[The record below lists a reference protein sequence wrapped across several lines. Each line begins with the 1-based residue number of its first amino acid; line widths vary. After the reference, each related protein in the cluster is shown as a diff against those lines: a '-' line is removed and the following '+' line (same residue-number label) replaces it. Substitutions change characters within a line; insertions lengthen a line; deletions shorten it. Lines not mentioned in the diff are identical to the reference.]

1 MKRWFIGMIVTA
13 GLLFCNGHRAQA
25 QLATFDFGNL
35 TQAILSFLQDGD
47 NMALN
52 TAQFLQNLGVME
64 EQLEFLRKMHER
76 YRDVRSDLYRV
87 QDVIRIAQTY
97 EMTLRMFSHYVE
109 HINNLER
116 DDLNYYQ
123 VRNTV
128 NQGFQF
134 LLIASR
140 EVKRAREYLDS
151 RNEMSEDQRRKG
163 LRECD
168 QQICK
173 ANVAMYNHIKKSY
186 SAIDRGRVIN
196 DTIDSIN
203 EAFEIKWE

>member
-1 MKRWFIGMIVTA
+1 MRRWFIVVMVA
-13 GLLFCNGHRAQA
+13 VSLLFGGSHKAQA

-47 NMALN
+47 NIALN
-52 TAQFLQNLGVME
+52 TSQFLQNLGVME
-64 EQLEFLRKMHER
+64 EQLEFLREMNER
-76 YRDVRSDLYRV
+76 YREVRSDLYRV
-87 QDVIRIAQTY
+87 QEVIRIAQTY

-109 HINNLER
+109 RINNLER

-123 VRNTV
+123 VRNLV

-163 LRECD
+163 LQECD
-168 QQICK
+168 RQMCRT
-173 ANVAMYNHIKKSY
+173 NVAMYNHIMDSY
-186 SAIDRGRVIN
+186 GAIDRGRMFA
-196 DTIDSIN
+196 DTVESID
-203 EAFEIKWE
+203 EAFAIKW

>member
-1 MKRWFIGMIVTA
+1 MRRWIMGLVLSV
-13 GLLFCNGHRAQA
+13 GLLAGGSQKAHA

-47 NMALN
+47 NMAMN
-52 TAQFLQNLGVME
+52 TSQFLQNLGVME
-64 EQLEFLRKMHER
+64 EQLKFLREMNER
-76 YRDVRSDLYRV
+76 YREVRSDLYRV
-87 QDVIRIAQTY
+87 QEVIRIAQTY

-109 HINNLER
+109 RINNLER

-123 VRNTV
+123 VRNLV

-163 LRECD
+163 LQECD
-168 QQICK
+168 RQMCK
-173 ANVAMYNHIKKSY
+173 ANVAMYNHIMGSY
-186 SAIDRGRVIN
+186 GAIDRGRMVA
-196 DTIDSIN
+196 DTVESID
-203 EAFEIKWE
+203 EAFAIKW

>member
-1 MKRWFIGMIVTA
+1 MRRWFIGVMVA
-13 GLLFCNGHRAQA
+13 VSLLFGGSHRAQA

-47 NMALN
+47 NIALN
-52 TAQFLQNLGVME
+52 TSQFLQNLGVME
-64 EQLEFLRKMHER
+64 EQLEFLREMNER
-76 YRDVRSDLYRV
+76 YREVRSDLYRV
-87 QDVIRIAQTY
+87 QEVIRIAQTY

-109 HINNLER
+109 RINNLER

-123 VRNTV
+123 VRNLV

-163 LRECD
+163 LQECD
-168 QQICK
+168 RQMCRT
-173 ANVAMYNHIKKSY
+173 NVAMYNHIMDSY
-186 SAIDRGRVIN
+186 GAIDRGRMFA
-196 DTIDSIN
+196 DTVESID
-203 EAFEIKWE
+203 EAFAIKW

>member
-1 MKRWFIGMIVTA
+1 MRRWFIGVMVA
-13 GLLFCNGHRAQA
+13 VSLLFGGSHKAQA
-25 QLATFDFGNL
+25 QLATFDFGSL

-47 NMALN
+47 NIALN
-52 TAQFLQNLGVME
+52 ASQFLQNLGIME
-64 EQLEFLRKMHER
+64 EQLEFLREMNER
-76 YRDVRSDLYRV
+76 YREVRSDLYRV
-87 QDVIRIAQTY
+87 QEVIRIAQTY

-109 HINNLER
+109 RINNLER

-123 VRNTV
+123 VRNLV

-163 LRECD
+163 LQECD
-168 QQICK
+168 RQMCRT
-173 ANVAMYNHIKKSY
+173 NVAMYNHIMDSY
-186 SAIDRGRVIN
+186 GAIDRGRMFS
-196 DTIDSIN
+196 DTVESID
-203 EAFEIKWE
+203 EAFAIKW

>member
-1 MKRWFIGMIVTA
+1 MRRWFIAVMVA
-13 GLLFCNGHRAQA
+13 VSLLFGGSHKAQA

-47 NMALN
+47 NIALN
-52 TAQFLQNLGVME
+52 TSQFLQNLGVME
-64 EQLEFLRKMHER
+64 EQLEFLREMNER
-76 YRDVRSDLYRV
+76 YREVRSDLYRV
-87 QDVIRIAQTY
+87 QEVIRIAQTY

-109 HINNLER
+109 RINNLER

-123 VRNTV
+123 VRNLV

-140 EVKRAREYLDS
+140 EVKRARDYLDS

-163 LRECD
+163 LQECD
-168 QQICK
+168 KQMCRT
-173 ANVAMYNHIKKSY
+173 NVAMYNHIMDSY
-186 SAIDRGRVIN
+186 GAIDRGRMFA
-196 DTIDSIN
+196 DTVVSID
-203 EAFEIKWE
+203 EAFAIKW

>member
-1 MKRWFIGMIVTA
+1 MRRWFIGVMVA
-13 GLLFCNGHRAQA
+13 VSLLFGGSHKAQA

-47 NMALN
+47 NIALN
-52 TAQFLQNLGVME
+52 TSQFLQNLGVME
-64 EQLEFLRKMHER
+64 EQLEFLREMNER
-76 YRDVRSDLYRV
+76 YREVRSDLYRV
-87 QDVIRIAQTY
+87 QEVIRIAQTY

-109 HINNLER
+109 RINNLKR

-123 VRNTV
+123 VRNLV

-163 LRECD
+163 LQECD
-168 QQICK
+168 RQMCRT
-173 ANVAMYNHIKKSY
+173 NVAMYNHIMDSY
-186 SAIDRGRVIN
+186 GAIDRGRMFA
-196 DTIDSIN
+196 DTVESID
-203 EAFEIKWE
+203 EAFAIKW

>member
-1 MKRWFIGMIVTA
+1 MRRWFIGVMVA
-13 GLLFCNGHRAQA
+13 VSLLFGGSHKAQA
-25 QLATFDFGNL
+25 QLATFDFRNL

-47 NMALN
+47 NIALN
-52 TAQFLQNLGVME
+52 TSQFLQNLGIME
-64 EQLEFLRKMHER
+64 EQLEFLREMNER
-76 YRDVRSDLYRV
+76 YREVRSDLYRV
-87 QDVIRIAQTY
+87 QEVIRIAQTY

-109 HINNLER
+109 RINNLER

-123 VRNTV
+123 VRNLV

-163 LRECD
+163 LQECD
-168 QQICK
+168 RQMCRT
-173 ANVAMYNHIKKSY
+173 NVAMYNHIMDSY
-186 SAIDRGRVIN
+186 GAIDRGRMFS
-196 DTIDSIN
+196 DTVESID
-203 EAFEIKWE
+203 EAFAIKW

>member
-1 MKRWFIGMIVTA
+1 MRRWFIGVMVA
-13 GLLFCNGHRAQA
+13 VSLLFVGSHKAQA

-47 NMALN
+47 NIALN
-52 TAQFLQNLGVME
+52 TSQFLQNLGVME
-64 EQLEFLRKMHER
+64 EQLEFLREMNER
-76 YRDVRSDLYRV
+76 YREVRSDLYRV
-87 QDVIRIAQTY
+87 QEVIRIAQTY

-109 HINNLER
+109 RINNLER

-123 VRNTV
+123 VRNLV

-163 LRECD
+163 LQECD
-168 QQICK
+168 KQMCRT
-173 ANVAMYNHIKKSY
+173 NVAMYNHIMDSY
-186 SAIDRGRVIN
+186 GAIDRGRMFA
-196 DTIDSIN
+196 DTVESID
-203 EAFEIKWE
+203 EAFAIKW

>member
-1 MKRWFIGMIVTA
+1 MRRWFIGVMVA
-13 GLLFCNGHRAQA
+13 VSLLFGGSHKAQA

-47 NMALN
+47 NIALN
-52 TAQFLQNLGVME
+52 TSQFLQNLGVME
-64 EQLEFLRKMHER
+64 EQLEFLREMNER
-76 YRDVRSDLYRV
+76 YREVRSDLYRV
-87 QDVIRIAQTY
+87 QEVIRIAQTY

-109 HINNLER
+109 RINNLER

-123 VRNTV
+123 VRNLV
-128 NQGFQF
+128 NKGFQF

-163 LRECD
+163 LQECD
-168 QQICK
+168 RQMCRT
-173 ANVAMYNHIKKSY
+173 NVAMYNHIMDSY
-186 SAIDRGRVIN
+186 GAIDRGRMFA
-196 DTIDSIN
+196 DTVESID
-203 EAFEIKWE
+203 EAFAIKW

>member
-1 MKRWFIGMIVTA
+1 MRRWFIGVMVA
-13 GLLFCNGHRAQA
+13 VSLLFGGSHKAQA

-47 NMALN
+47 NIALN
-52 TAQFLQNLGVME
+52 TSQFLQNLGVME
-64 EQLEFLRKMHER
+64 EQLEFLREMNER
-76 YRDVRSDLYRV
+76 YREVRSDLYRV
-87 QDVIRIAQTY
+87 QEVIRIAQTY

-109 HINNLER
+109 RINNLER

-123 VRNTV
+123 VRNLV

-163 LRECD
+163 LQECD
-168 QQICK
+168 KQMCRT
-173 ANVAMYNHIKKSY
+173 NVAMYNHIMDSY
-186 SAIDRGRVIN
+186 GAIDRGRMFA
-196 DTIDSIN
+196 DTVESID
-203 EAFEIKWE
+203 EAFAIKG

>member
-1 MKRWFIGMIVTA
+1 MRRWFIGVMVA
-13 GLLFCNGHRAQA
+13 VSLLFGGSHKAQA

-47 NMALN
+47 NIALN
-52 TAQFLQNLGVME
+52 TSQFLQNLGIME
-64 EQLEFLRKMHER
+64 EQLEFLREMNER
-76 YRDVRSDLYRV
+76 YREVRSDLYRV
-87 QDVIRIAQTY
+87 QEVIRIAQTY

-109 HINNLER
+109 RINNLER

-123 VRNTV
+123 VRNLV

-163 LRECD
+163 LQECD
-168 QQICK
+168 KQMCRT
-173 ANVAMYNHIKKSY
+173 NVAMYNHIMDSY
-186 SAIDRGRVIN
+186 GAIDRGRMFA
-196 DTIDSIN
+196 DTVESID
-203 EAFEIKWE
+203 EAFAIKW

>member
-1 MKRWFIGMIVTA
+1 MRRWFIAVMVA
-13 GLLFCNGHRAQA
+13 VSLLFGGSHKAQA

-47 NMALN
+47 NIALN
-52 TAQFLQNLGVME
+52 TSQFLQNLGVME
-64 EQLEFLRKMHER
+64 EQLEFLREMNER
-76 YRDVRSDLYRV
+76 YREVRSDLYRV
-87 QDVIRIAQTY
+87 QEVIRIAQTY

-109 HINNLER
+109 RINNLER

-123 VRNTV
+123 VRNLV

-163 LRECD
+163 LQECD
-168 QQICK
+168 RQMCRT
-173 ANVAMYNHIKKSY
+173 NVAMYNHIMDSY
-186 SAIDRGRVIN
+186 GAIDRGRMFA
-196 DTIDSIN
+196 DTVESID
-203 EAFEIKWE
+203 EAFAIKW

>member
-1 MKRWFIGMIVTA
+1 MGLVLSV
-13 GLLFCNGHRAQA
+13 GLLAGGSQRAQA

-47 NMALN
+47 NMAMN
-52 TAQFLQNLGVME
+52 TSQFLQNLGVME
-64 EQLEFLRKMHER
+64 EQLKFLREMNER
-76 YRDVRSDLYRV
+76 YREVRSDLYRV
-87 QDVIRIAQTY
+87 QEVIRIAQTY

-109 HINNLER
+109 RINNLER

-123 VRNTV
+123 VRNLV

-163 LRECD
+163 LQECD
-168 QQICK
+168 RQMCK
-173 ANVAMYNHIKKSY
+173 ANVAMYNHIMGSY
-186 SAIDRGRVIN
+186 GAIDRGRMVA
-196 DTIDSIN
+196 DTVESID
-203 EAFEIKWE
+203 EAFAIKW

>member
-1 MKRWFIGMIVTA
+1 MRRWFIGVMVA
-13 GLLFCNGHRAQA
+13 VSLLFGGSHKAQA

-47 NMALN
+47 NIALN
-52 TAQFLQNLGVME
+52 TSQFLQNLGVME
-64 EQLEFLRKMHER
+64 EQLEFLREMNER
-76 YRDVRSDLYRV
+76 YREVRSDLYRV
-87 QDVIRIAQTY
+87 QEVIRIAQTY

-109 HINNLER
+109 RINNLER

-123 VRNTV
+123 VRNLV

-163 LRECD
+163 LQECD
-168 QQICK
+168 RQMCRT
-173 ANVAMYNHIKKSY
+173 NVAMYNHIMDSY
-186 SAIDRGRVIN
+186 GAIDRGRMFA
-196 DTIDSIN
+196 DTVESID
-203 EAFEIKWE
+203 EAFAIKW

>member
-1 MKRWFIGMIVTA
+1 MKRWFIGVMVA
-13 GLLFCNGHRAQA
+13 VSLLFGGSHKAQA

-47 NMALN
+47 NIALN
-52 TAQFLQNLGVME
+52 TSQFLQNLGVME
-64 EQLEFLRKMHER
+64 EQLEFLREMNER
-76 YRDVRSDLYRV
+76 YREVRSDLYRV
-87 QDVIRIAQTY
+87 QEVIRIAQTY
-97 EMTLRMFSHYVE
+97 ERTLRMFSHYVE
-109 HINNLER
+109 RINNLER

-123 VRNTV
+123 VRNLV

-163 LRECD
+163 LQECD
-168 QQICK
+168 RQMCRT
-173 ANVAMYNHIKKSY
+173 NVAMYNHIMDSY
-186 SAIDRGRVIN
+186 GAIDRGRLFA
-196 DTIDSIN
+196 DTVESID
-203 EAFEIKWE
+203 EAFAIKW

>member
-1 MKRWFIGMIVTA
+1 MRRWFIGVMVA
-13 GLLFCNGHRAQA
+13 VSLLFGGSHKAQA
-25 QLATFDFGNL
+25 QLATFDFGNR

-47 NMALN
+47 NIALN
-52 TAQFLQNLGVME
+52 TSQFLQNLGVME
-64 EQLEFLRKMHER
+64 EQLEFLREMNER
-76 YRDVRSDLYRV
+76 YREVRSDLYRV
-87 QDVIRIAQTY
+87 QEVIRIAQTY

-109 HINNLER
+109 RINNLER

-123 VRNTV
+123 VRNLV

-163 LRECD
+163 LQECD
-168 QQICK
+168 KQMCRT
-173 ANVAMYNHIKKSY
+173 NVAMYNHIMDSY
-186 SAIDRGRVIN
+186 GAIDRGRMFA
-196 DTIDSIN
+196 DTVESID
-203 EAFEIKWE
+203 EAFAIKW

>member
-1 MKRWFIGMIVTA
+1 MRQWFIGVMVA
-13 GLLFCNGHRAQA
+13 VSLLFGGSHKAQA

-47 NMALN
+47 NIALN
-52 TAQFLQNLGVME
+52 TSQFLQNLGVME
-64 EQLEFLRKMHER
+64 EQLEFLREMNER
-76 YRDVRSDLYRV
+76 YREVRSDLYRV
-87 QDVIRIAQTY
+87 QEVIRIAQTY

-109 HINNLER
+109 RINNLER

-123 VRNTV
+123 VRNLV

-163 LRECD
+163 LQECD
-168 QQICK
+168 KQMCRT
-173 ANVAMYNHIKKSY
+173 NVARYNHIMDSY
-186 SAIDRGRVIN
+186 GAIDRGRMFA
-196 DTIDSIN
+196 DTVESID
-203 EAFEIKWE
+203 EAFAIKW

>member
-1 MKRWFIGMIVTA
+1 MRRWIMGLVLSV
-13 GLLFCNGHRAQA
+13 GLLAGGSQRAQA

-47 NMALN
+47 NMAMN
-52 TAQFLQNLGVME
+52 TSQFLQNLGVME
-64 EQLEFLRKMHER
+64 EQLKFLREMNER
-76 YRDVRSDLYRV
+76 YREVRSDLYRV
-87 QDVIRIAQTY
+87 QEVIRIAQTY

-109 HINNLER
+109 RINNLER

-123 VRNTV
+123 VRNLV

-163 LRECD
+163 LQECD
-168 QQICK
+168 RQMCK
-173 ANVAMYNHIKKSY
+173 ANVAMYNHIMGSY
-186 SAIDRGRVIN
+186 GAIDRGRMVA
-196 DTIDSIN
+196 DTVESID
-203 EAFEIKWE
+203 EAFAIKW

>member
-1 MKRWFIGMIVTA
+1 MRRWFIGVMVA
-13 GLLFCNGHRAQA
+13 VSLLFGGSHRAQA

-47 NMALN
+47 NIALN
-52 TAQFLQNLGVME
+52 TSQFLQNLGVME
-64 EQLEFLRKMHER
+64 EQLEFLREMNER
-76 YRDVRSDLYRV
+76 YREVRSDLYRV
-87 QDVIRIAQTY
+87 QEVIRIAQTY

-109 HINNLER
+109 RINNLER

-123 VRNTV
+123 VRNLV

-163 LRECD
+163 LQECD
-168 QQICK
+168 KQMCRT
-173 ANVAMYNHIKKSY
+173 NVAMYNHIMDSY
-186 SAIDRGRVIN
+186 GAIDRGRMFA
-196 DTIDSIN
+196 DTVESID
-203 EAFEIKWE
+203 EAFAIKW

>member
-1 MKRWFIGMIVTA
+1 MRRWFIGVMVA
-13 GLLFCNGHRAQA
+13 VSLLFGGSHKAQA

-47 NMALN
+47 NIALN
-52 TAQFLQNLGVME
+52 TSQFLQNLGVME
-64 EQLEFLRKMHER
+64 EQLEFLREMNER
-76 YRDVRSDLYRV
+76 YREVRSDLYRV
-87 QDVIRIAQTY
+87 QEVIRIAQTY

-109 HINNLER
+109 RINNLER

-123 VRNTV
+123 VRNLV

-163 LRECD
+163 LQECD
-168 QQICK
+168 KQMCRT
-173 ANVAMYNHIKKSY
+173 NVAMYNHIMDSY
-186 SAIDRGRVIN
+186 GAIDRGRMFA
-196 DTIDSIN
+196 DTVESID
-203 EAFEIKWE
+203 EAFAIKW

>member
-1 MKRWFIGMIVTA
+1 MRRWFIGVMVA
-13 GLLFCNGHRAQA
+13 VSLLFGGSHKAQA

-47 NMALN
+47 NIALN
-52 TAQFLQNLGVME
+52 TSQFLQNLGVME
-64 EQLEFLRKMHER
+64 EQLEFLREMNER
-76 YRDVRSDLYRV
+76 YREVRSDLYRV
-87 QDVIRIAQTY
+87 QEVIRIAQTY

-109 HINNLER
+109 RINNLER

-123 VRNTV
+123 VRYLV

-163 LRECD
+163 LQECD
-168 QQICK
+168 RQMCRT
-173 ANVAMYNHIKKSY
+173 NVAMYNHIMDSY
-186 SAIDRGRVIN
+186 GAIDRGRMFA
-196 DTIDSIN
+196 DTVESID
-203 EAFEIKWE
+203 EAFAIKW

>member
-1 MKRWFIGMIVTA
+1 MRRWFIGVMVA
-13 GLLFCNGHRAQA
+13 VSLLFGGSHKAQA

-47 NMALN
+47 NIALN
-52 TAQFLQNLGVME
+52 TSQFLQNLVVME
-64 EQLEFLRKMHER
+64 EQLEFLREMNER
-76 YRDVRSDLYRV
+76 YREVRSDLYRV
-87 QDVIRIAQTY
+87 QEVIRIAQTY

-109 HINNLER
+109 RINNLER

-123 VRNTV
+123 VRNLV

-163 LRECD
+163 LQECD
-168 QQICK
+168 RQMCRT
-173 ANVAMYNHIKKSY
+173 NVAMYNHIMDSY
-186 SAIDRGRVIN
+186 GAIDRGRMFA
-196 DTIDSIN
+196 DTVESID
-203 EAFEIKWE
+203 EAFAIKW

>member
-1 MKRWFIGMIVTA
+1 MRRWFIGVMVA
-13 GLLFCNGHRAQA
+13 VSLLFGGSHKAQA

-47 NMALN
+47 NIALN
-52 TAQFLQNLGVME
+52 TSQFLQNLGVME
-64 EQLEFLRKMHER
+64 EQLEFLREMNER
-76 YRDVRSDLYRV
+76 YREVRSDLYRV
-87 QDVIRIAQTY
+87 QEVIRIAQTY
-97 EMTLRMFSHYVE
+97 EITLRMFSHYVE
-109 HINNLER
+109 RINNLER

-123 VRNTV
+123 VRNLV

-163 LRECD
+163 LQECD
-168 QQICK
+168 KQMCRT
-173 ANVAMYNHIKKSY
+173 NVAMYNHIMDSY
-186 SAIDRGRVIN
+186 GAIDRGRMFA
-196 DTIDSIN
+196 DTVESID
-203 EAFEIKWE
+203 EAFAIKW

>member
-1 MKRWFIGMIVTA
+1 MRRWFIGVMVA
-13 GLLFCNGHRAQA
+13 VSLLFGGSHKAQA

-47 NMALN
+47 NIALN
-52 TAQFLQNLGVME
+52 TSQFLQNLGIME
-64 EQLEFLRKMHER
+64 EQLEFLREMNER
-76 YRDVRSDLYRV
+76 YREVRSDLYRV
-87 QDVIRIAQTY
+87 QEVIRIAQTY

-109 HINNLER
+109 RINNLER

-123 VRNTV
+123 VRNLV

-163 LRECD
+163 LQECD
-168 QQICK
+168 RQMCRT
-173 ANVAMYNHIKKSY
+173 NVAMYNHIMDSY
-186 SAIDRGRVIN
+186 GAIDRGRMFA
-196 DTIDSIN
+196 DTVESID
-203 EAFEIKWE
+203 EAFAIKW

>member
-1 MKRWFIGMIVTA
+1 MRRWFIGVMVA
-13 GLLFCNGHRAQA
+13 VSLLFGGSHKAQA

-47 NMALN
+47 NIALN
-52 TAQFLQNLGVME
+52 TSQFLQNLGVME
-64 EQLEFLRKMHER
+64 EQLEFLREMNER
-76 YRDVRSDLYRV
+76 YREVRSDLYRV
-87 QDVIRIAQTY
+87 QEVIRIAQTY

-109 HINNLER
+109 RINNLER

-123 VRNTV
+123 VRNLV

-134 LLIASR
+134 MLIASR

-163 LRECD
+163 LQECD
-168 QQICK
+168 RQMCRT
-173 ANVAMYNHIKKSY
+173 NVAMYNHIMDSY
-186 SAIDRGRVIN
+186 GAIDRGRMFA
-196 DTIDSIN
+196 DTVESID
-203 EAFEIKWE
+203 EAFAIKW

>member
-1 MKRWFIGMIVTA
+1 MRRWFIGVMVA
-13 GLLFCNGHRAQA
+13 VSLLFGGSHKAQA

-47 NMALN
+47 NIALN
-52 TAQFLQNLGVME
+52 TSQFLQNLGVME
-64 EQLEFLRKMHER
+64 EQLEFLREMNER
-76 YRDVRSDLYRV
+76 YREVRSDLYRV
-87 QDVIRIAQTY
+87 QEVIRIAQTY

-109 HINNLER
+109 RINNLER

-123 VRNTV
+123 VRNLV
-128 NQGFQF
+128 NQGFQV

-163 LRECD
+163 LQECD
-168 QQICK
+168 RQMCRT
-173 ANVAMYNHIKKSY
+173 NVAMYNHIMDSY
-186 SAIDRGRVIN
+186 GAIDRGRMFA
-196 DTIDSIN
+196 DTVESID
-203 EAFEIKWE
+203 EAFAIKW

>member
-1 MKRWFIGMIVTA
+1 MRRWFIAVMVA
-13 GLLFCNGHRAQA
+13 VSLLFGGSHKAQA

-47 NMALN
+47 NIALN
-52 TAQFLQNLGVME
+52 TSQFLQNLGVME
-64 EQLEFLRKMHER
+64 EQLEFLREMNER
-76 YRDVRSDLYRV
+76 YREVRSDLYRV
-87 QDVIRIAQTY
+87 QEVIRIAQTY

-109 HINNLER
+109 RINNLER

-123 VRNTV
+123 VRNLV

-163 LRECD
+163 LQECD
-168 QQICK
+168 KQMCRT
-173 ANVAMYNHIKKSY
+173 NVAMYNHIMDSY
-186 SAIDRGRVIN
+186 GAIDRGRMFA
-196 DTIDSIN
+196 DTVESID
-203 EAFEIKWE
+203 EAFAIKW

>member
-1 MKRWFIGMIVTA
+1 MRGWFIGVMVA
-13 GLLFCNGHRAQA
+13 VSLLFGGSHKAQA

-47 NMALN
+47 NIALN
-52 TAQFLQNLGVME
+52 TSQFLQNLGVME
-64 EQLEFLRKMHER
+64 EQLEFLREMNER
-76 YRDVRSDLYRV
+76 YREVRSDLYRV
-87 QDVIRIAQTY
+87 QEVIRIAQTY

-109 HINNLER
+109 RINNLER

-123 VRNTV
+123 VRNLV

-163 LRECD
+163 LQECD
-168 QQICK
+168 RQMCRT
-173 ANVAMYNHIKKSY
+173 NVAMYNHIMDSY
-186 SAIDRGRVIN
+186 GAIDRGRMFA
-196 DTIDSIN
+196 DTVESID
-203 EAFEIKWE
+203 EAFAIKW

>member
-1 MKRWFIGMIVTA
+1 MRRWFIGVMVA
-13 GLLFCNGHRAQA
+13 VSLLFGGRHKAQA

-47 NMALN
+47 NIALN
-52 TAQFLQNLGVME
+52 TSQFLQNLGVME
-64 EQLEFLRKMHER
+64 EQLEFLREMNER
-76 YRDVRSDLYRV
+76 YREVRSDLYRV
-87 QDVIRIAQTY
+87 QEVIRIAQTY

-109 HINNLER
+109 RINNLER

-123 VRNTV
+123 VRNLV

-163 LRECD
+163 LQECD
-168 QQICK
+168 KQMCRT
-173 ANVAMYNHIKKSY
+173 NVAMYNHIMDSY
-186 SAIDRGRVIN
+186 GAIDRGRMFA
-196 DTIDSIN
+196 DTVESID
-203 EAFEIKWE
+203 EAFAIKW

>member
-1 MKRWFIGMIVTA
+1 MRRWIMGLVLSV
-13 GLLFCNGHRAQA
+13 GLLAGGSQRAQA

-47 NMALN
+47 NMAMN
-52 TAQFLQNLGVME
+52 TSQFLQNLGVME
-64 EQLEFLRKMHER
+64 EQLKFLREMNER
-76 YRDVRSDLYRV
+76 YREVRSDLYRV
-87 QDVIRIAQTY
+87 QEVIRIAQTY

-109 HINNLER
+109 RINNLER

-123 VRNTV
+123 VRNLV

-151 RNEMSEDQRRKG
+151 RNEMSENQRRKG
-163 LRECD
+163 LQECD
-168 QQICK
+168 RQMCR
-173 ANVAMYNHIKKSY
+173 ANVAMYNHIMASY
-186 SAIDRGRVIN
+186 GAIDRGRMVA
-196 DTIDSIN
+196 DTVESID
-203 EAFEIKWE
+203 EAFAIKW